1 MLEVVSLFNI
11 FAVSNSINM
20 INKIG
25 IIGGTGKMGS
35 SFQKAFEKL
44 SIKVLVSD
52 IKTKDK
58 ESIILES
65 CDWIILS
72 VPIDQTLSV
81 FKSIKYKIKP
91 TQLFSDF
98 TSVKSILLNETKDCN
113 FEFISCHPLFGP
125 LNNFNGQNIITIPI
139 STGNEYSSIKI
150 IFNKM
155 GLKITEMESFEE
167 HDKYMSL
174 IQGMT
179 HFSHVCFTTAMKKLD
194 LDIDKVMDICSPIY
208 QSNISF
214 SSRITG
220 GDENLYT
227 NIIMDNHLNKEVIDM
242 YLKTSNEI
250 FDLIKNN
257 SYNEFKKNFVDNR
270 KYLKNHI
277 SKMIDQ
283 SDFLVDKM
291 AEFKSS
297 QAPRKRTS
305 GE

>member
-1 MLEVVSLFNI
+1 
-11 FAVSNSINM
+11 M
-20 INKIG
+20 INKVG

-58 ESIILES
+58 ENIILES

-72 VPIDQTLSV
+72 VPIDQTHSV
-81 FKSIKYKIKP
+81 FKSIKNKIKP
-91 TQLFSDF
+91 TQVFSEF
-98 TSVKSILLNETKDCN
+98 TSVKSILSNETEDCN

-139 STGNEYSSIKI
+139 SNKNKYSSIKI

-155 GLKITEMESFEE
+155 GLKITEMENFEE

-227 NIIMDNHLNKEVIDM
+227 NIIMDNPLNKKVIDM

-257 SYNEFKKNFVDNR
+257 SYNKFKENFVDNR

-297 QAPRKRTS
+297 QAPRKRTKNK
-305 GE
+305 E